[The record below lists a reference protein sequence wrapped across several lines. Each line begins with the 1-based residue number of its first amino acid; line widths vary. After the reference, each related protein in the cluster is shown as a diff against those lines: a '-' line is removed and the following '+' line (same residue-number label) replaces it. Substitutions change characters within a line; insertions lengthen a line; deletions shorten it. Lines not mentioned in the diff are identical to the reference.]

1 MIGEARLVI
10 RYAIDPPAKRRGE
23 LVAERKKLSPAALHK
38 LQQYGKRM
46 GRQSSAGQ
54 TPSLSL
60 SKMHMHMHRKE
71 ERRER
76 TERRR
81 KTNIIAI

>member
-10 RYAIDPPAKRRGE
+10 RYAIDPPGKRRGE
-23 LVAERKKLSPAALHK
+23 LVAEGKKLSPAALHK

-60 SKMHMHMHRKE
+60 SLSKMHMHRKE